1 MTAAPRPNWLFRV
14 ALACAAMV
22 CVLLVGASLADR
34 PLAPMLQSARD
45 PGTSLARI
53 ESAERALAVNH
64 EAPSDYASTR
74 PVTTTRPAWQRS
86 SGRRTQRTVTSQMSA
101 VERPLGTVGGAAHDR
116 RHGLSATSRL
126 AVFHR
131 DGRLGSSPT
140 RAPPN
145 HR

>member
-22 CVLLVGASLADR
+22 CVLLASASRADR
-34 PLAPMLQSARD
+34 RVPPVQQSAQSM
-45 PGTSLARI
+45 GTSQVVTEL
-53 ESAERALAVNH
+53 AERVLAVNH
-64 EAPSDYASTR
+64 AAPSDRASAR
-74 PVTTTRPAWQRS
+74 PATTKRPAWQRS
-86 SGRRTQRTVTSQMSA
+86 SGRRTQRSASSQISG
-101 VERPLGTVGGAAHDR
+101 VERPEGIVGGSAYDR
-116 RHGLSATSRL
+116 RRGLSAVSRL

-131 DGRLGSSPT
+131 DGRLGSAPT